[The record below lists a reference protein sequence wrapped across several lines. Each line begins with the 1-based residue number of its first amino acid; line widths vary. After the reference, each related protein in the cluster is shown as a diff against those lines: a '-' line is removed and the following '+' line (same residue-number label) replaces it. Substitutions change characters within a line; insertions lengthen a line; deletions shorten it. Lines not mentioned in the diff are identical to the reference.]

1 MTAATLPPSFRS
13 MAHACA
19 ATNVQTTPELM
30 TSDPY
35 FCAELET
42 RRELVN
48 RVCDRARRLSDR
60 RKLTGRDPDQLANQL
75 YGSSVIWL
83 FWLWRYR
90 ALIWQVIRLLATLA
104 HKNRQQVGSR
114 ENHHEAP

>member
-1 MTAATLPPSFRS
+1 

-30 TSDPY
+30 MSEPEFVAD
-35 FCAELET
+35 LER

-48 RVCDRARRLSDR
+48 RVCDRAKRLSDR
-60 RKLTGRDPDQLANQL
+60 RKLTGKDADQIAEQL
-75 YGSSVIWL
+75 YGSAVIWL

-104 HKNRQQVGSR
+104 HKNRQEVGLGST
-114 ENHHEAP
+114 AD